1 MRIDHFGIVVK
12 DIREHVRTH
21 WPHWFSMDAFGPVIH
36 DPLQKVRVAFLDL
49 PGGRLE
55 LVEPAAEDSPV
66 AAILRRADASYNHI
80 CFEVPDLDAELKTC
94 RRNGMIVVSSPQPA
108 VAFDGRRIAFVLS
121 RDGLLWEL
129 LEAEAIA

>member
-21 WPHWFSMDAFGPVIH
+21 WPHLFSMDNFGPVIH
-36 DPLQKVRVAFLDL
+36 DPLQKVRVSFLDL

-66 AAILRRADASYNHI
+66 AAVLRQAGASYNHI
-80 CFEVPDLDAELKTC
+80 CFEVPNLDAELQTC
-94 RRNGMIVVSSPQPA
+94 RENGMVVVSPPQPA
-108 VAFDGRRIAFVLS
+108 VAFDGRRIAFLLS

-129 LEAEAIA
+129 LEADTNV